1 MRKAQLSVGCVMA
14 LVAVGG
20 LAEGLAGQ
28 ASPLGQLGWMA
39 GCWERTTGERW
50 LEEQWMS
57 PRGDMMLGVSRTVR
71 GDRVMEHEALRIEER
86 DGRLVYVARPS
97 GQAVAEFESTGVSDT
112 SAVFENRAHD
122 FPQRILYLR
131 GAGDSLFVRIEGR
144 RGEEMR
150 GVDFRMA
157 RARCPQPSVP
167 ADATEANRAEVLD
180 RLERYYADFSSR
192 DWEAFA
198 SHFWPG
204 ATLTTVWQPPGA
216 DAPRVVVTDLDE
228 FIALAPQGPGSRE
241 IFEERM
247 LGAKVLTHG
256 NLAQVWARYEARFGD
271 PGEITEWRGIDA
283 FTLMRHD
290 GEWRIVSLSFTDE
303 EER

>member
-1 MRKAQLSVGCVMA
+1 MWKARLSVVCGMA
-14 LVAVGG
+14 LVGVGG
-20 LAEGLAGQ
+20 FADGLAGQ
-28 ASPLGQLGWMA
+28 ASSLEQLGWMA
-39 GCWERTTGERW
+39 GCWERTASERW

-57 PRGDMMLGVSRTVR
+57 PRGDMMLGMSRTVR
-71 GDRVMEHEALRIEER
+71 GDRVSEHEALRIEKR

-112 SAVFENRAHD
+112 LAVFENLEHD
-122 FPQRILYLR
+122 FPQRILYRR
-131 GAGDSLFVRIEGR
+131 GGRDSLFVRIEGR

-157 RARCPQPSVP
+157 RARCPQSVP
-167 ADATEANRAEVLD
+167 PDATEAARAEILD
-180 RLERYYADFSSR
+180 ALERYYADFSSR
-192 DWEAFA
+192 DWDAFA

-204 ATLTTVWQPPGA
+204 ATLTAVWQPPGA
-216 DAPRVVVTDLDE
+216 EAPRVVVTGLDE
-228 FIALAPQGPGSRE
+228 FIARAPQGPGSRE

-247 LGAKVLTHG
+247 LDAKVLTHG

-283 FTLMRHD
+283 FTLMKHD
-290 GEWRIVSLSFTDE
+290 GEWRIVSLSYTDVE
-303 EER
+303 QE